1 MKRAIHLILL
11 FLAFVSWCL
20 GGNLPVRAATVD
32 LPTYVQR
39 LTTARD
45 AIMQARNQGA
55 AGRDTSIR
63 RATDALNGID
73 SVTVDGATYAPQLDE
88 ARESLRATT
97 PDLDRSLALVTTL
110 HDTAAATMRATP
122 DPAAHGKL
130 DDVLRDRDFHQDQPN
145 VVQQQVLRFRD
156 WLGEQFRRLTAP
168 LRRFNPPNPN
178 LPTPSHVPGVTGFAA
193 VLAALGSPQALI
205 AYAVIIALA
214 LIVIVWR
221 RRQPKA
227 SAVDTRAVPE
237 RTAREW
243 RDYAAELAAR
253 GAHRAAIRSLL
264 LGVLRDLDERGIV
277 PFNPAR
283 TDREYLR
290 AVSEHGEWLAEPFR
304 PLVRLVEGVFYG
316 GAPCGQAE
324 YERARAEAEAVR
336 AVVGEAQ
343 AFAGIPA

>member
-1 MKRAIHLILL
+1 MKRAMQLILL
-11 FLAFVSWCL
+11 FLTFVSWCL

-45 AIMQARNQGA
+45 AITQARNQGA

-97 PDLDRSLALVTTL
+97 SDLDRSLTLVTTL
-110 HDTAAATMRATP
+110 HDTAAATMRSTP

-145 VVQQQVLRFRD
+145 VVQQQVLRFRN

-168 LRRFNPPNPN
+168 LRRINPPNPN
-178 LPTPSHVPGVTGFAA
+178 LPTPSNVPGVTGFAA

-214 LIVIVWR
+214 LTVIVWR
-221 RRQPKA
+221 RRPKG

-253 GAHRAAIRSLL
+253 GEHRAAIRSLL

-277 PFNPAR
+277 PFDPAR

-316 GAPCGQAE
+316 GAPCGHAE
-324 YERARAEAEAVR
+324 YERARAEAEALR

>member
-1 MKRAIHLILL
+1 MKRAMDLILL
-11 FLAFVSWCL
+11 FLALVSWCL

-45 AIMQARNQGA
+45 AITQARNQGA
-55 AGRDTSIR
+55 AGRDTNIR

-88 ARESLRATT
+88 ARESLRAAT

-110 HDTAAATMRATP
+110 HDTAAATMRSTP

-205 AYAVIIALA
+205 TYAVIIALA

-253 GAHRAAIRSLL
+253 GAHRAAIRSQL